1 MFKKLSIFK
10 NVHDMTIS
18 TIYLICTNGLDK
30 RKLFILEYPALSD
43 NTPEIDTSWWL
54 ETR

>member
-10 NVHDMTIS
+10 NVQDMNIS

-30 RKLFILEYPALSD
+30 RKLFILEYPALPD
-43 NTPEIDTSWWL
+43 NTPEIDTSW
-54 ETR
+54 